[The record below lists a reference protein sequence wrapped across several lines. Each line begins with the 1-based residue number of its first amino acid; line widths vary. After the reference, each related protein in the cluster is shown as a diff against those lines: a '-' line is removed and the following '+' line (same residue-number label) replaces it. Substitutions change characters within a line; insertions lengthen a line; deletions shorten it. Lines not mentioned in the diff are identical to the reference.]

1 LVSKKGGRYS
11 SHTVGEGCND
21 IYIGRDGDYCMMIWD
36 IIMYTRTNDTDV
48 ANETV
53 TMHVAVE

>member
-1 LVSKKGGRYS
+1 M
-11 SHTVGEGCND
+11 GEGCND